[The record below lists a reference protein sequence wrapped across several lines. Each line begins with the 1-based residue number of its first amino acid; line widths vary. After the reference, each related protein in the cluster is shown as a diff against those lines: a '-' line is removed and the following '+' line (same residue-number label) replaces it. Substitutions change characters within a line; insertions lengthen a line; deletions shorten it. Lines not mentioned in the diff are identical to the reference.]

1 MTGADAAKMNHGM
14 LESILL
20 ARAYSMAAALK
31 GLEKRSDGVGC
42 KGDVGVVSVGSLKA
56 GVMRGE
62 LKQSR

>member
-1 MTGADAAKMNHGM
+1 
-14 LESILL
+14 
-20 ARAYSMAAALK
+20 MAAALK

-42 KGDVGVVSVGSLKA
+42 NGDVGVVSVGSLKA